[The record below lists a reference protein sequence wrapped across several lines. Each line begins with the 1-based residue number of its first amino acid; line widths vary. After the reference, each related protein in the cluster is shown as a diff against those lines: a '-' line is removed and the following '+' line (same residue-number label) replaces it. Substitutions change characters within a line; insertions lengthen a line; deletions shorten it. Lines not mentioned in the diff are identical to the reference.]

1 MSNQKRAVVIGG
13 SMAGLLAARVL
24 SSHFSEVVI
33 LERDQLPTDVE
44 PRAAVPQG
52 RHAHVLV
59 ERGRRIIEKLL
70 PGIQDEMVADG
81 AEVLDQHRELSWLSW
96 FGELARYES
105 GVPILLCSRPLLEH
119 HVRRRVLALPN
130 VRVRTCAMVARLE
143 GTGRRV
149 VGARLQDGEVVAA
162 DLVVDA
168 GGRDAATPRWLEA
181 LGVAPP
187 PDTLVK
193 PFLGYASRWYEPP
206 TERVWDRNLVMVASR
221 PPRFTRGMALWR
233 VEHGRYIVTMMGMNA
248 DYPSTNEADYL
259 DWARS
264 LEVPGLM
271 DWFAAAR
278 PLGPIYGFRFEQN
291 RLRHFERCRMPHGLI
306 AVGDA
311 VASFN
316 PVYGQGMTTAAMGV
330 ELLGDV
336 LTEGGV
342 HDIARVYHRRLAK
355 VLAPAW
361 AQTTTEDLRFPGTEG
376 QRAFAQR
383 IVRAYVDRV
392 FLIASTRPKVRS
404 ALFRVLNMV
413 DPATVLFKPSLL
425 LRVLFTR
432 IPKGT
437 KRAQQALAIPAA
449 AGIREV

>member
-1 MSNQKRAVVIGG
+1 MSEALPSKRAVVIGG

-24 SSHFSEVVI
+24 SDHFAEVTIV
-33 LERDQLPTDVE
+33 ERDRFPDGADF
-44 PRAAVPQG
+44 RAAVPHG
-52 RHAHVLV
+52 RHAHALL
-59 ERGRRIIEKLL
+59 ERGRRIVEALL
-70 PGIQDEMVADG
+70 PGIQDEMIAAG
-81 AEVLDQHRELSWLSW
+81 ARLLDATRDFSWLSW
-96 FGELARYES
+96 FGESVRYES
-105 GVPILLCSRPLLEH
+105 GLPALAVSRLMLEH

-130 VRVRTCAMVARLE
+130 VRVRTGAMVARLE
-143 GTGRRV
+143 GTADRV
-149 VGARLQDGEVVAA
+149 LGARLQDGEVVAS

-181 LGVAPP
+181 LGVEPP
-187 PDTLVK
+187 TDTVVK

-206 TERVWDRNLVMVASR
+206 TEPVWDRNLVMVASR

-233 VEHGRYIVTMMGMNA
+233 VERGRFIVTMMGMNA
-248 DYPSTNEADYL
+248 DYPATNEADYL

-336 LTEGGV
+336 LAERGTN
-342 HDIARVYHRRLAK
+342 DIGRVYHRRLAK

-361 AQTTTEDLRFPGTEG
+361 AQTTTEDLRYPGTEG
-376 QRAFAQR
+376 RRAFAHR

-392 FLIASTRPKVRS
+392 FLIASTRPNVRT

-413 DPATVLFKPSLL
+413 DPAMHLFKPSLL

-437 KRAQQALAIPAA
+437 MRAQQALAIAA
-449 AGIREV
+449 